1 MPISEIKY
9 DMIMFAYPI
18 SLFCWFLCVGTA
30 KKKYVHL
37 HEIRSL
43 LFVVVD
49 FCLTF
54 LGNICQKPIK
64 VETEAVL

>member
-9 DMIMFAYPI
+9 DMIMFTYPI
-18 SLFCWFLCVGTA
+18 YLFCWFLCVGTA
-30 KKKYVHL
+30 KKIVHL

-43 LFVVVD
+43 PFVLVD

-54 LGNICQKPIK
+54 LGNICQKLMK
-64 VETEAVL
+64 VETEKVL